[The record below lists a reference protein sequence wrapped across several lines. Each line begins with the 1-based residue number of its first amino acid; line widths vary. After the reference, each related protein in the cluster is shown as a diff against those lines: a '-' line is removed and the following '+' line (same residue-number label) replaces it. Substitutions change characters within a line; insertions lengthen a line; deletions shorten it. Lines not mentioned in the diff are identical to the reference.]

1 MIPVNRPLITS
12 EDLEAVSSALAST
25 YLSGET
31 PPVSE
36 LEKNLANYVGTADA
50 VAVSTGTSA
59 LDLVIESLDIKQ
71 GDHCVVPNFTII
83 STVSNLM
90 RKTQNIDFIDADP
103 ITWSINSDE
112 AASKITEKTKLV
124 LPVHIYGLPVDLD
137 PILQR
142 ADEFGTF
149 VLEDA
154 AEALGV
160 GYKGRLCGS
169 IGNAGVFSFFANKIV
184 TGGEGG
190 AITTNDKVLAKRLRS
205 LRNLS
210 HSSERFVHHETSWN
224 LRMAGLPAA
233 LINSQLLRINKLIE
247 VKKNIAEIYR
257 AGLQGHPWFQIMPDK
272 VSYGENLF
280 WVVPLLLN
288 ENSPVNASRFQVL
301 LKGRGVDSR
310 RFFCPMN
317 LQPAFRESF
326 AKIDQHFPI
335 SEALW
340 ERGLY
345 LPSGL
350 GNTRDELESVIS
362 VLWELVDDNI

>member
-1 MIPVNRPLITS
+1 MIPVNRPLIAS

-142 ADEFGTF
+142 ADKFGTF

-154 AEALGV
+154 PT
-160 GYKGRLCGS
+160 
-169 IGNAGVFSFFANKIV
+169 NA
-184 TGGEGG
+184 
-190 AITTNDKVLAKRLRS
+190 
-205 LRNLS
+205 
-210 HSSERFVHHETSWN
+210 
-224 LRMAGLPAA
+224 P
-233 LINSQLLRINKLIE
+233 
-247 VKKNIAEIYR
+247 
-257 AGLQGHPWFQIMPDK
+257 PP
-272 VSYGENLF
+272 
-280 WVVPLLLN
+280 VP
-288 ENSPVNASRFQVL
+288 S
-301 LKGRGVDSR
+301 
-310 RFFCPMN
+310 
-317 LQPAFRESF
+317 
-326 AKIDQHFPI
+326 
-335 SEALW
+335 
-340 ERGLY
+340 
-345 LPSGL
+345 
-350 GNTRDELESVIS
+350 
-362 VLWELVDDNI
+362 